1 MPFGQENPVA
11 GQYLGLGHTIH
22 KIEIPYIHKQVL
34 YVVVPVHEIL
44 FKSYTDISKNRGTRF
59 EINKK
64 TKMAELV
71 LTLSHKEL
79 LKADKDYEK
88 AANAV
93 NLIYVR
99 DNMPGIQRLKKGK
112 GFTYIMED
120 QTLKDHQE
128 LKRIKKLAI
137 PPAWTEVWICPV
149 ENGHIQA
156 TGLDIRK
163 RKQYRY
169 HSLWAHVRSE
179 TKFHRLYEFGKLL
192 PRLREQLEADLRI
205 RELNQDK
212 VLATV
217 ISLMERTYIR
227 IGNSNYEK
235 LYGSYG
241 LTTLKDKHVSIN
253 GDKMRFAFR
262 GKKGIQHDITLKN
275 KKLAR
280 TVEQCKDIPG
290 KELFQYYD
298 ETGSRRIIE
307 SGMVNEYIKKSTGK
321 DFSAKDFRTWA
332 GSVHALETLCTLSDV
347 ITEAERKKN
356 IVAVLDSVSKKLGN
370 SRSICKKYYV
380 HPGLL
385 RLYEE
390 NNFSKYARCLDQIEM
405 TEESFGLTPSE
416 KVLLKILKDS

>member
-1 MPFGQENPVA
+1 MYLITIYISSCDIYFKRHTDFLESGL
-11 GQYLGLGHTIH
+11 QYL
-22 KIEIPYIHKQVL
+22 
-34 YVVVPVHEIL
+34 VHQ
-44 FKSYTDISKNRGTRF
+44 FKSSIMD
-59 EINKK
+59 EP
-64 TKMAELV
+64 V
-71 LTLSHKEL
+71 LALSHKEY

-88 AANAV
+88 AARAV

-99 DNMPGIQRLKKGK
+99 DNLPGIKRARKGK
-112 GFTYIMED
+112 GFTYLLENRL
-120 QTLKDHQE
+120 LKDVSN
-128 LKRIKKLAI
+128 LKRIQKLAI
-137 PPAWTEVWICPV
+137 PPAWTEVWICPL

-169 HSLWAHVRSE
+169 HNFWAHVRSE

-192 PRLREQLEADLRI
+192 PKLRAQLERDLQI
-205 RELNQDK
+205 RELSQEK

-227 IGNSNYEK
+227 IGNSSYEK

-241 LTTLKDKHVSIN
+241 LTTLKDKHVSIT
-253 GDKMRFAFR
+253 GDKIRFAFR
-262 GKKGIQHDITLKN
+262 GKKGIQHEITLKN

-280 TVEQCKDIPG
+280 TVEQCRDIPG

-298 ETGSRRIIE
+298 EAGSRRIIE

-332 GSVHALETLCTLSDV
+332 GSVHALETLFSLADV
-347 ITEAERKKN
+347 ISEAERKKN
-356 IVAVLDSVSKKLGN
+356 IVIVLDAVSKKLGN

-380 HPGLL
+380 HPGLI

-390 NNFSKYARCLDQIEM
+390 NNFSKYTRSLDQIEISD
-405 TEESFGLTPSE
+405 ESSGLTPSE
-416 KVLLKILKDS
+416 KVLLKILKEA

>member
-1 MPFGQENPVA
+1 MDEP
-11 GQYLGLGHTIH
+11 
-22 KIEIPYIHKQVL
+22 
-34 YVVVPVHEIL
+34 
-44 FKSYTDISKNRGTRF
+44 
-59 EINKK
+59 
-64 TKMAELV
+64 V
-71 LTLSHKEL
+71 LTLTHKEL
-79 LKADKDYEK
+79 LRADKDYEK
-88 AANAV
+88 AAHAV
-93 NLIYVR
+93 NLVYVR
-99 DNMPGIQRLKKGK
+99 DTMPGIRRFKKGK
-112 GFTYIMED
+112 GFTYILED
-120 QTLKDHQE
+120 NTLKDASQI
-128 LKRIKKLAI
+128 KRIKRLAI
-137 PPAWTEVWICPV
+137 PPAWTEVWICPL

-169 HSLWAHVRSE
+169 HGLWAHVRSE

-192 PRLREQLEADLRI
+192 PRLRAQLEADLQI

-241 LTTLKDKHVSIN
+241 LTTLKDKHVSIT
-253 GDKMRFAFR
+253 GDRMRFAFR

-298 ETGSRRIIE
+298 ETGSKRIIE
-307 SGMVNEYIKKSTGK
+307 SGMVNEYIKKSTGR

-332 GSVHALETLCTLSDV
+332 GSVHALETLCSVADV

-356 IVAVLDSVSKKLGN
+356 ILAVLDSVSKKLGN
-370 SRSICKKYYV
+370 SRAICKKYYV

-390 NNFSKYARCLDQIEM
+390 NNFSKYSRSLDQIEN
-405 TEESFGLTPSE
+405 TEDSAGLTPSE
-416 KVLLKILKDS
+416 KVLLKILKES

>member
-1 MPFGQENPVA
+1 MDEP
-11 GQYLGLGHTIH
+11 
-22 KIEIPYIHKQVL
+22 
-34 YVVVPVHEIL
+34 
-44 FKSYTDISKNRGTRF
+44 
-59 EINKK
+59 
-64 TKMAELV
+64 V
-71 LTLSHKEL
+71 LTLTHAEL
-79 LKADKDYEK
+79 LRADKDYEK
-88 AANAV
+88 AAHAV
-93 NLIYVR
+93 NLVYVR
-99 DNMPGIQRLKKGK
+99 DNMPGIRRFKKGK
-112 GFTYIMED
+112 GFTYILDD
-120 QTLKDHQE
+120 QTLKDPCQ

-137 PPAWTEVWICPV
+137 PPAWTEVWICPL

-169 HSLWAHVRSE
+169 HTLWAHVRSE

-192 PRLREQLEADLRI
+192 PRLRAQLEADLQI
-205 RELNQDK
+205 RELNQEK

-227 IGNSNYEK
+227 IGNSTYEK

-241 LTTLKDKHVSIN
+241 LTTLKGKHVSVN
-253 GDKMRFAFR
+253 GDRMRFAFR
-262 GKKGIQHDITLKN
+262 GKKGIHHEITLKN

-298 ETGSRRIIE
+298 ESGSRRIIE
-307 SGMVNEYIKKSTGK
+307 SGMVNEYIKKSTGR

-332 GSVHALETLCTLSDV
+332 GSVHALETLCSASDV
-347 ITEAERKKN
+347 VTEADRKKN

-370 SRSICKKYYV
+370 SRAICKKYYV

-390 NNFSKYARCLDQIEM
+390 NNFSKYSRSIDQIEN
-405 TEESFGLTPSE
+405 TEDSAGLTPSE
-416 KVLLKILKDS
+416 KVLLKILKES